1 MTRKQALVSKPPSM
15 RVLQVPVT
23 AAFLNSL
30 KSFVI
35 SGGGQ
40 LKDFVPLTLAES
52 IGVSP
57 ITGKPLRAKEP
68 KS

>member
-30 KSFVI
+30 TSFVI